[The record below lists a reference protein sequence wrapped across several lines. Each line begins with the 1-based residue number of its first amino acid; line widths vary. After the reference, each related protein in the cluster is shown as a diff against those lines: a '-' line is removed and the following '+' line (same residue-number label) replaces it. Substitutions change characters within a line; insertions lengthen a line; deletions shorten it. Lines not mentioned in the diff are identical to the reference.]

1 MPIIPRFEQNFDPN
15 QPPRMDF
22 GERFIGGVSA
32 GAQAQ
37 RSLAEAD
44 YRRQMAGMQQEEMQ
58 VAREKRAKSDELE
71 RAMVIAQ
78 QMDLSGQPTTGP
90 RPEQFAPQPSGLGAN
105 AAYTAETMGY
115 GGIPAPSGKTAAPLG
130 MRVGGAGAAPFV
142 SSTGLVSN
150 FSPTKSPSV
159 VPMSRMKGMADLDAQ
174 DREEM
179 DAVMRVAR
187 EQGFGPTGTNALLQA
202 ARGRSLERRQMFDV
216 QQSQDAYQNALVGLE
231 RMSADSPAL
240 KEAMTPALEQLK
252 IQLDQLDDNI
262 DPEERNLRIRA
273 FNDALNELNGVARK
287 KRAQIKNYETTLAT
301 VGNILSGYA
310 PENPNFEM
318 WTDVQ
323 SELMQNPD
331 MDIEQIGD
339 LMRTARLEDQ
349 GYKQD
354 PFTGGWFTEKVWQ
367 DRMDDRRKQMQD
379 MKRARQSSRAK
390 QYESWISSQ
399 PDDGSLATQAKT
411 AYEAQFTDEDVY
423 SLEAGE
429 TLRKR
434 VPVVDTVRSYDEILN
449 DISEAAYDR
458 WEQNRPVFGGK
469 RKQAAAAAGG
479 FSAEAINAAVEAEV
493 GGKAPSGQ
501 PAYIRAE
508 NTAPVG
514 PDAKLPTGPTQGGKA
529 VAGPSSA
536 LWGSDE
542 DFLAAAE
549 QAKVR
554 REEEQKKM
562 YAEREASRQRGEY
575 DVTSPKGMKARE
587 VPMEDLWALEREYGE
602 VDPAD
607 NLRFM
612 LGMNPANYEATNYQ
626 PITREMFNARR
637 AELER
642 EAEQRPIRSQRNK
655 EREAKRLA
663 EEEAKRAS
671 DESKARAD
679 QYASQ
684 REGVRGAIKEGAAQ
698 GEQIGREYQRRLQE
712 KSSKQQ
718 ETDYSDRRHQSKMKA
733 RADLQRILGVDDL
746 SNIGLNNRVKNALF
760 TSRFEDQNLI
770 DTLLASGLYNQK
782 DIDDAR
788 AEYMK
793 GKAEYTKAKGR

>member
-15 QPPRMDF
+15 RPPQMDF

-44 YRRQMAGMQQEEMQ
+44 YRRQIAGMQQEEMQ

-130 MRVGGAGAAPFV
+130 MRAGGAGAAPFV

-216 QQSQDAYQNALVGLE
+216 QQSQDAYQNSLIRIE
-231 RMSADSPAL
+231 RMGTEFPELSTAIGGKLQDL
-240 KEAMTPALEQLK
+240 RT
-252 IQLDQLDDNI
+252 QLDQLDDSV
-262 DPEERNLRIRA
+262 DPDERNLRIRA
-273 FNDALNELNGVARK
+273 FNEQLGALDELARN
-287 KRAQIKNYETTLAT
+287 KRAQIIHHRGTLAA
-301 VGNILSGYA
+301 VNQILSGYT
-310 PENPNFEM
+310 PDNPNFEL
-318 WTDVQ
+318 WVDVQ
-323 SELMQNPD
+323 SELEMRGD
-331 MDIEQIGD
+331 EMTIGQINEV
-339 LMRTARLEDQ
+339 MRVARLKDQ
-349 GYKQD
+349 GYVQD
-354 PFTGGWFTEKVWQ
+354 PFTGGYFTRDGMVELEKS
-367 DRMDDRRKQMQD
+367 
-379 MKRARQSSRAK
+379 RQSSYDRNLDDWSKARPDHLK
-390 QYESWISSQ
+390 LTQEAEIRYSSQ
-399 PDDGSLATQAKT
+399 
-411 AYEAQFTDEDVY
+411 FTTEDVY
-423 SLEAGE
+423 DPESF
-429 TLRKR
+429 TTVKKR
-434 VPVVDTVRSYDEILN
+434 VPAIEGPIRSLDEIR
-449 DISEAAYDR
+449 DETFREAYAIWDGS
-458 WEQNRPVFGGK
+458 RPSNPYATKG
-469 RKQAAAAAGG
+469 RSTPAAAAGG

-493 GGKAPSGQ
+493 GGKAKLKRSPEEIAYFRGENPSYG
-501 PAYIRAE
+501 
-508 NTAPVG
+508 APVS

-607 NLRFM
+607 SLRFM

-642 EAEQRPIRSQRNK
+642 EAQK
-655 EREAKRLA
+655 GV
-663 EEEAKRAS
+663 
-671 DESKARAD
+671 SK
-679 QYASQ
+679 
-684 REGVRGAIKEGAAQ
+684 
-698 GEQIGREYQRRLQE
+698 
-712 KSSKQQ
+712 
-718 ETDYSDRRHQSKMKA
+718 
-733 RADLQRILGVDDL
+733 
-746 SNIGLNNRVKNALF
+746 
-760 TSRFEDQNLI
+760 
-770 DTLLASGLYNQK
+770 
-782 DIDDAR
+782 
-788 AEYMK
+788 
-793 GKAEYTKAKGR
+793 